1 MCKLEYLIGRSI
13 KIEGGDI
20 GAILGIDKYKSIDS
34 VYDEKTKE
42 TESSSK
48 DVEAIYWI
56 NTLNEVV
63 SKEFMLRTRKK
74 IRKNNINSTDED
86 YEFMASNVNR
96 KIIGENSILDCKVL
110 NKIDSNDIWNREVPE
125 KYLFQAQHDM
135 KVKKADKCYIAILI
149 NGEKFVLYE
158 VERDDSLISKI
169 VKLEEEFWNNYIEK
183 KVEPVEPLSFD
194 GLG

>member
-1 MCKLEYLIGRSI
+1 MCKLEYLIGRSA

-20 GAILGIDKYKSIDS
+20 GAILGIDKYKSIAS

-48 DVEAIYWI
+48 AVEAIYWI

-74 IRKNNINSTDED
+74 IRKNNINSFDTD

-110 NKIDSNDIWNREVPE
+110 NKIDSNDIWDNEVPE
-125 KYLFQAQHDM
+125 KYLLQAQHDM
-135 KVKKADKCYIAILI
+135 KVKKADKCYISILI

-169 VKLEEEFWNNYIEK
+169 VKVEEEFWKNFIEK
-183 KVEPVEPLSFD
+183 KVEPVESLN
-194 GLG
+194 LEK

>member
-1 MCKLEYLIGRSI
+1 MCKLEYLIGRNV

-20 GAILGIDKYKSIDS
+20 GAILGIDKYKSITS

-110 NKIDSNDIWNREVPE
+110 NKIDSNDIWSSEVPE
-125 KYLFQAQHDM
+125 KYLLQAQHDM

-169 VKLEEEFWNNYIEK
+169 VKVEEEFWQNFIEK
-183 KVEPVEPLSFD
+183 KVEPVKPLN
-194 GLG
+194 LEK

>member
-1 MCKLEYLIGRSI
+1 MCKLEYLIGRNER
-13 KIEGGDI
+13 IEGGDI
-20 GAILGIDKYKSIDS
+20 GAILGIDKYKNINS
-34 VYDEKTKE
+34 VYKEKTME
-42 TESSSK
+42 IESSSK

-56 NTLNEVV
+56 NTLNEVA

-74 IRKNNINSTDED
+74 VRKNNINSFDND

-110 NKIDSNDIWNREVPE
+110 NKIDSNDIWKSEVPE
-125 KYLFQAQHDM
+125 KYLLQAQHDM

-169 VKLEEEFWNNYIEK
+169 VKVEEEFWENFIEK
-183 KVEPVEPLSFD
+183 KVEPVEPLNLD
-194 GLG
+194 KI